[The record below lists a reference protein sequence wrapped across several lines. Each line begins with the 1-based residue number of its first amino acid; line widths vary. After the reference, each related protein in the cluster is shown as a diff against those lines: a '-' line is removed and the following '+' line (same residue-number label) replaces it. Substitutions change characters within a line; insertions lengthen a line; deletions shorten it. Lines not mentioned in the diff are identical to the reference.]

1 MAATRLSDNQ
11 KTELVSGFR
20 AGESTQA
27 LADRFGCSA
36 NTVIRVAKT
45 VLGAVGYEQLKR
57 QRGRGGPEEAQA
69 ELLVLPM
76 VVADPEPAAGVE
88 DTATDL
94 AEAGPGPLSV
104 DSAPGDDAAASPDH
118 GAESPLSGLES
129 NLSGDENPDFDL
141 DSDSGVDAAEIGG
154 DDDLDI
160 DDLVGDDLAAD
171 SAACNL
177 GDDEPAGSDI
187 FVEVAAISTD
197 AAVASGVDDDAEID
211 DAAELDDEA
220 ELDDDD
226 DDSEYGEDDDDLIG
240 DEDDGVADDAFD
252 SGLSGDEDQANS
264 FLPIAVMGFGIEDHG
279 APTALR
285 PLASAQL
292 PASVYMLVDK
302 TVELQSRPLSEITEL
317 GQLAPDERDRQALV
331 VFANPRQAK
340 RLCGRTQRVIKL
352 PDTRVLE
359 RTAPYLLA
367 QGISRVVIEGALYSL
382 PGS

>member
-57 QRGRGGPEEAQA
+57 QRGRGGSEEAQA

-76 VVADPEPAAGVE
+76 MVAADPGATAEVHDP
-88 DTATDL
+88 ATDL

-104 DSAPGDDAAASPDH
+104 DSAPRDDAAAPPDH

-129 NLSGDENPDFDL
+129 NLSGDENLYFAV
-141 DSDSGVDAAEIGG
+141 DSDSDVDGAETD

-160 DDLVGDDLAAD
+160 DDLIGEDLAAD
-171 SAACNL
+171 SVADNL
-177 GDDEPAGSDI
+177 GDDEHVGSGV

-197 AAVASGVDDDAEID
+197 AVVALDVDDDAEID
-211 DAAELDDEA
+211 DEVELDDEA
-220 ELDDDD
+220 ELDDDG
-226 DDSEYGEDDDDLIG
+226 DSDYGEDDDDDLIG

-252 SGLSGDEDQANS
+252 SGLSGDDDQVNS

-279 APTALR
+279 APAALR

-352 PDTRVLE
+352 PDTRVIE